1 MESIV
6 FSPATAVWNQRLAIQ
21 ANRDRLQ
28 QLFTAV
34 NDPESLSLPQWIHL
48 YAAVLEFKPDLVLE
62 LGRHIGNSTAV
73 FTEAANQIG
82 QCQVI
87 SLCRTTNWQ
96 EATQQQVSQIVSPEW
111 FNPLEARIGDILQ
124 TDTEALLANHQRVLV
139 LWDAHGFDV
148 AEYVLGSLMPLLQQR
163 QHIVLVHDISDLRYC
178 AGQEDYAGKPLWRS
192 GSDDSY
198 TDHNV
203 RVVLGPFSSAVE
215 QAIALIDFASRNH
228 LILHSADES
237 FYTELNPDQA
247 QALQTELGDQMFSR
261 NGHWVWFSLNEK
273 EAQAPVYFPK
283 FVSAANSKS
292 AQPPPEV
299 EQLQAEV
306 TRLRNE
312 IEAMQSSKFWKLRQA
327 WFQLKQKIK
336 FAIPHSHD

>member
-1 MESIV
+1 MESPI
-6 FSPATAVWNQRLAIQ
+6 FSPAMAVWNQRLAIRE
-21 ANRDRLQ
+21 NRDRLQ
-28 QLFTAV
+28 QLFIAV
-34 NDPESLSLPQWIHL
+34 NDPDSLSLPQWIHL
-48 YAAVLEFKPDLVLE
+48 YAAVLEFQPDLVLE

-73 FTEAANQIG
+73 FTEAANQLR
-82 QCQVI
+82 QCRVV

-96 EATQQQVSQIVSPEW
+96 DTTQPQVSQIVAPEW
-111 FNPLEARIGDILQ
+111 FDRLEARVGDILQ
-124 TDTEALLANHQRVLV
+124 TDAEALLANHQRVLV

-192 GSDDSY
+192 GSDDAY
-198 TDHNV
+198 TDHEV

-215 QAIALIDFASRNH
+215 QAIALIDFTSRNH
-228 LILHSADES
+228 LRLHSADES
-237 FYTELNPDQA
+237 FYTELNPDQVQEL
-247 QALQTELGDQMFSR
+247 QAELGEAAFSQ

-273 EAQAPVYFPK
+273 EPQAPIYFPK
-283 FVSAANSKS
+283 FAPADQSSSALQS
-292 AQPPPEV
+292 PET

-327 WFQLKQKIK
+327 WFKVKQKLPLAK
-336 FAIPHSHD
+336 N